1 MRCGERQ
8 IAKAVRAL
16 GKLRHVA
23 DIAAR
28 TGVGLVPTLFTG
40 HMSGVNWIPAWATGG
55 AEGDDRFRVV
65 SGRAVQPRR
74 RVLRNWYADAEI
86 TDAQVHLAD
95 RVASA
100 FKVLSDPARLR
111 LLTMI
116 AATEEACV
124 CDLTDALG
132 LSQPTVSHHLK
143 VLNDAG
149 FVSREKRGT
158 WAYFRLVPEALSI
171 LRAALTPA

>member
-1 MRCGERQ
+1 MHVMKLIQTVEACCPVVRSTPLE
-8 IAKAVRAL
+8 AVA
-16 GKLRHVA
+16 
-23 DIAAR
+23 
-28 TGVGLVPTLFTG
+28 
-40 HMSGVNWIPAWATGG
+40 
-55 AEGDDRFRVV
+55 
-65 SGRAVQPRR
+65 
-74 RVLRNWYADAEI
+74 
-86 TDAQVHLAD
+86 AD

-124 CDLTDALG
+124 CNLTDELG

-143 VLNDAG
+143 VLNNAG

-158 WAYFRLVPEALSI
+158 WAYYRLVPEALSI